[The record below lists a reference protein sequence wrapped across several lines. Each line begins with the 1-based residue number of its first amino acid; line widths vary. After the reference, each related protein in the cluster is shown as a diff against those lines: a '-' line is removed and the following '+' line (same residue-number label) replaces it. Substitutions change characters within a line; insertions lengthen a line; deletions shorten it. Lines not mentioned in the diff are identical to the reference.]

1 MSQVRSSATIVARGP
16 LAWESLEATAP
27 RRWGRYLW
35 PILVFVIVLSGA
47 NLTVPY
53 FVLSPGGATPVNPLV
68 AVPMDR
74 AHPAQGRFLL
84 TTVSLLGEPT
94 LLQALTGWLDA
105 DVDVFPEEQ
114 ILGTQTREQFREA
127 NVQDIDD
134 SKDVA
139 IAVALRRLGETVNIT
154 GTGVIVERILLPRSS
169 AAALLRPGDVIVAAG
184 GQPVSLVEDVQAA
197 VSARQPGGLLPLDLV
212 APDGTRRSVEVGL
225 VACPEGVECPTG
237 SVVMGVGLIPQGQ
250 QFEWPFEVSIESQDI
265 GGPSAGLAFT
275 LTVIDLL
282 TPGELTGGQ
291 TVAITGTIDL
301 VGNVGP
307 IGGVGQKAAAV
318 TDMGVEIFLVP
329 EANAAE
335 AREHAGPD
343 LTIVPVTDL
352 ESALTALGRIGG
364 DLTGLGSAP

>member
-1 MSQVRSSATIVARGP
+1 M
-16 LAWESLEATAP
+16 AWESLEATAP

-35 PILVFVIVLSGA
+35 PILVFVVVLSGA

-53 FVLSPGGATPVNPLV
+53 FALSPGGATPVNPLV

-94 LLQALTGWLDA
+94 LLQVLMGWLDP
-105 DVDVFPEEQ
+105 DVDVFPEER
-114 ILGTQTREQFREA
+114 ILGDQTPAQFRQA
-127 NVQDIDD
+127 NADSIDD

-139 IAVALRRLGETVNIT
+139 IAVALRRLGLPVNIA
-154 GTGVIVERILLPRSS
+154 GAGAIVEAIFLPQSS

-184 GQPVSLVEDVQAA
+184 GVPVSVVEDVQVT
-197 VSARQPGGLLPLDLV
+197 VSARQPGELLPLDV
-212 APDGTRRSVEVGL
+212 VGPDGATRSVEVGL
-225 VACPEGVECPTG
+225 VPCPEGVECPAGATA
-237 SVVMGVGLIPQGQ
+237 VMGVGLRTKDQ

-265 GGPSAGLAFT
+265 GGPSAGLAFA

-282 TPGELTGGQ
+282 SPGELTGGQ
-291 TVAITGTIDL
+291 TIAITGEIDL
-301 VGNVGP
+301 LGNVGP

-318 TDMGVEIFLVP
+318 TDLGVKFFLVP

-335 AREHAGPD
+335 AREHAGAD

-364 DLTGLGSAP
+364 DLTGLGNAP